1 MPTVLL
7 IRHGHVEG
15 IAPERFRGRWDLPLT
30 ALGRRQAQAVAAY
43 VLQRWPEARAVYA
56 SPLSRCQ
63 ETAAAIATALD
74 LDVQIKEGLADLDY
88 GAWQGLKRAEATA
101 RWPAL
106 VDRWFAAPHRVRIP
120 GGESLLDLAA
130 RASRAFAA
138 CLDAAP
144 ADATIAVVAHDSL
157 NRALLCEMLGLPL
170 AQYWRLRQDPCCV
183 NVIEAGAEF
192 RVALLNGT
200 DHLPGVAGHAGGVAP
215 VVGSGGG
222 AGADAG

>member
-15 IAPERFRGRWDLPLT
+15 IAPERFRGRLDLPLT

-43 VLQRWPEARAVYA
+43 VLRHWPEARAVYA

-63 ETAAAIATALD
+63 ETAAAIATALHC
-74 LDVQIKEGLADLDY
+74 DVQTKEGLADLDF
-88 GAWQGLKRAEATA
+88 GAWQGLTPAEVAT

-130 RASRAFAA
+130 RASHAFAA
-138 CLDAAP
+138 CLDTLAG
-144 ADATIAVVAHDSL
+144 DATIAIVAHDHV
-157 NRALLCEMLGLPL
+157 NRALLCEILGLPL

-183 NVIEAGAEF
+183 NVIEAGTEF
-192 RVALLNGT
+192 RVTLLNAT
-200 DHLPGVAGHAGGVAP
+200 DHLPGGAGHADGTAAD
-215 VVGSGGG
+215 

>member
-7 IRHGHVEG
+7 IRHGYVEG
-15 IAPERFRGRWDLPLT
+15 ITPERFRGRSDLPLT

-43 VLQRWPEARAVYA
+43 LRRGWPETRSVFS

-63 ETAAAIATALD
+63 DTATAIATAIGLG
-74 LDVQIKEGLADLDY
+74 VQTADGLADLDY
-88 GAWQGLKRAEATA
+88 GAWQGLTRAEASA

-106 VDRWFAAPHRVRIP
+106 VDRWFAAPHRVRFP

-130 RASRAFAA
+130 RASRAFAT

-144 ADATIAVVAHDSL
+144 ADATIAVVAHDSV
-157 NRALLCEMLGLPL
+157 NRVLLCESLGLPL

-192 RVALLNGT
+192 RVVLLNRT
-200 DHLPGVAGHAGGVAP
+200 DHLPGVAGHDGGVAP
-215 VVGSGGG
+215 DAG
-222 AGADAG
+222 AGAG